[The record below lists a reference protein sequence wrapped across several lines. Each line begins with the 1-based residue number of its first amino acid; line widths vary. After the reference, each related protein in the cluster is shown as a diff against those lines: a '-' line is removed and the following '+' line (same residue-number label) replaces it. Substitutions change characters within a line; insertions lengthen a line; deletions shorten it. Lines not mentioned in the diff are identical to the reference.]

1 MIVSQSLYCSEF
13 VHRARCFPV
22 GSPRTARRI
31 GRMRARAQ
39 RRKHMW
45 ARSRG
50 RGRSDEDGRRWDAA
64 PAGGITDHA
73 LNTVE
78 WSRAHNT

>member
-31 GRMRARAQ
+31 GRMRAQ
-39 RRKHMW
+39 RRKHMGS
-45 ARSRG
+45 ALEVG
-50 RGRSDEDGRRWDAA
+50 QKRR
-64 PAGGITDHA
+64 AGGRHHGDHA
-73 LNTVE
+73 QKTGTPPRAGVRVE
-78 WSRAHNT
+78 K

>member
-39 RRKHMW
+39 RRKHIGSVS
-45 ARSRG
+45 RSVKT
-50 RGRSDEDGRRWDAA
+50 SP
-64 PAGGITDHA
+64 PAVVGDHGPRKK
-73 LNTVE
+73 LE
-78 WSRAHNT
+78 